1 MPMKANAEDAM
12 KSLVEGVWQQLK
24 ENKKD
29 WEPRYADFSLD
40 VEKGNMVKQ
49 VEKKL
54 RTLSSRPKLS
64 LYTSVSREPSEVSL
78 RFGGQIVADIKEQ
91 AGIIK
96 VTARDNV
103 RSYFKK
109 SPALPKNESL
119 DSPKVDKFLSFFETA
134 ADKANV
140 RNKKNLLIDSLLK
153 EFRKDGG
160 KDKVLRFIQPV
171 LLRGMFFS
179 MPVPFDKAG
188 KYLKGNKQGYIDIL
202 ARVEKGFESR
212 LCIMQVSNHKGS
224 QIGLMRQALIHA
236 TFIVA
241 LIRSKSC
248 GAEWWDFF
256 ENHEVSN
263 TAKSKEHL
271 DIDVVTVMPAGKT
284 NEFTG
289 KISHKELN
297 CTFNCK
303 TLYFNEKNLLAG
315 ELKEFTGTYPA
326 YLN

>member
-1 MPMKANAEDAM
+1 
-12 KSLVEGVWQQLK
+12 
-24 ENKKD
+24 
-29 WEPRYADFSLD
+29 
-40 VEKGNMVKQ
+40 
-49 VEKKL
+49 
-54 RTLSSRPKLS
+54 
-64 LYTSVSREPSEVSL
+64 
-78 RFGGQIVADIKEQ
+78 
-91 AGIIK
+91 
-96 VTARDNV
+96 
-103 RSYFKK
+103 
-109 SPALPKNESL
+109 
-119 DSPKVDKFLSFFETA
+119 
-134 ADKANV
+134 
-140 RNKKNLLIDSLLK
+140 
-153 EFRKDGG
+153 
-160 KDKVLRFIQPV
+160 
-171 LLRGMFFS
+171 
-179 MPVPFDKAG
+179 
-188 KYLKGNKQGYIDIL
+188 
-202 ARVEKGFESR
+202 
-212 LCIMQVSNHKGS
+212 MQVSNHKGS